1 MLKRNLWKLVLS
13 FVIVLWAVLSL
24 TPIQDRDVPS
34 YIESKVET
42 KNAEFQALLGEA
54 KARFEAD
61 PKKTPSVFVALRDI
75 ANERRIDLAK
85 EYFPETKLEST
96 LVNVTKRNKILLD
109 HLLAKSKGRLQLG
122 LDLRG
127 GVAFV
132 LEVDERAAANLR
144 DDEREEKLAKA
155 IEIIGDRINGL
166 GVVEPVVRGIGANR
180 IEVQLPGVNTRDNPE
195 VVTELQKPARL
206 DFRLVYPFARPGP
219 GVETPLGYEI
229 KTYEQDSRTGET
241 FETELFVKSVPEM
254 TGKNVT
260 DAYPVMDE
268 FGGYRIILRFNDDGR
283 REFASATREVA
294 GFSQQLARQ
303 SGDPEA
309 RAQLAVM
316 LDGRV
321 YSVPG
326 VKEEINSDS
335 AEITGQ
341 FSQREAVELANVLN
355 NPLDLPLVV
364 QEQFEVGPSLAK
376 ESIASGKLAFIIGL
390 SLTAMFLVLFYS
402 TGGLLAVIAMALNLV
417 IILGTLASIQATLTM
432 PGIAALVLTIGMAVD
447 SNILIFERMRE
458 ELKLG
463 KSLPAALEAGFD
475 KAFSAILD
483 GNLTTLITAGIM
495 IWLGTGPVKGFGVT
509 LAIGLFAT
517 MFSALVIS
525 RLFLDLVING
535 GLAKRIR
542 MFSLLD
548 NTKFDFLKHAKPAFI
563 ISWAIVAVGLGVVV
577 YKGDAIYGK
586 DFVGGDQ
593 VTLSFENRLEISE
606 INQLASARGV
616 TDLTASYTQDI
627 GSDVELLRIATPF
640 DQAAVV
646 IDALQASHPE
656 AGFKVVGESRV
667 GPTVG
672 AEIRSNAAWA
682 IFWSLLLILVY
693 VAFRFEIGY
702 GVGAVVCTIHDV
714 LLTIG
719 IFVMLGKQFNASMVG
734 AILLIVG
741 YSINDTIIVFDRIR
755 EELKLDPTTKLRD
768 IINRSLNVTLS
779 RTLITSGTTLLTAV
793 VLAAVAGGEINDLA
807 VTLVIGV
814 IVGTLSTL
822 FIASPVFFWWHKGDR
837 HHVEKDHDA
846 KPVYDWD
853 VGSKISGAKPVGG
866 APAASE

>member
-13 FVIVLWAVLSL
+13 FAIVLWAVLSL
-24 TPIQDRDVPS
+24 TPLQDRDVPEF
-34 YIESKVET
+34 IESKVET
-42 KNAEFQALLGEA
+42 KNTEFQALLGEA
-54 KARFEAD
+54 KARFDAGNA
-61 PKKTPSVFVALRDI
+61 PSVFIALRDI
-75 ANERRIDLAK
+75 ANERRLDLAT
-85 EYFPETKLEST
+85 EYFPKTQFEGT
-96 LVNVTKRNKILLD
+96 LTNITKRNTILLD
-109 HLLAKSKGRLQLG
+109 HLLAQSKGRLQLG

-132 LEVDERAAANLR
+132 LEVDEVAAGNLR

-155 IEIIGDRINGL
+155 VEIIGNRINGL
-166 GVVEPVVRGIGANR
+166 GVSEPIIRPVGNNR
-180 IEVQLPGVNTRDNPE
+180 IEVQLPGINTRDNPGIVSE
-195 VVTELQKPARL
+195 TQKPARL

-219 GVETPLGYEI
+219 GTETPLGYEI
-229 KTYEQDSRTGET
+229 MTHEQDSRTGGVV
-241 FETELFVKSVPEM
+241 ETELFVKRVPEM

-260 DAYPVMDE
+260 NSYAVMDE
-268 FGGYRIILRFNDDGR
+268 FGGYRIIINFNEDGR

-294 GFSQQLARQ
+294 GFSRQVAQQT
-303 SGDPEA
+303 GDVEA
-309 RAQLAVM
+309 RAQLAIL
-316 LDGRV
+316 LDGQV

-341 FSQREAVELANVLN
+341 FSQREARELANVLN

-364 QEQFEVGPSLAK
+364 QEQYEVGPSLAK
-376 ESIASGKLAFIIGL
+376 ESIKSGKLAFIGGL
-390 SLTAMFLVLFYS
+390 SLTAMFLVIFYS

-417 IILGTLASIQATLTM
+417 IILGTLASVGATLSM

-447 SNILIFERMRE
+447 SNILIFERIRE

-495 IWLGTGPVKGFGVT
+495 IWLGSGPVKGFGIT

-548 NTKFDFLKHAKPAFI
+548 GTSCDFLKFARPAFI
-563 ISWAIVAVGLGVVV
+563 ASWAVVAIGIGVVI

-593 VTLSFENRLEISE
+593 VTLSFETRLDISD
-606 INQLASARGV
+606 INQVAAQNGLNDVS
-616 TDLTASYTQDI
+616 ASYSQDI
-627 GSDVELLRIATPF
+627 GSDTELLRIATPF
-640 DQAAVV
+640 DQAATLVA
-646 IDALQASHPE
+646 ALKTAYPA
-656 AGFKVVGESRV
+656 AGFDLVGESRV

-672 AEIRSNAAWA
+672 KEIRANAGWA
-682 IFWSLLLILVY
+682 IFWSLVLILIY

-755 EELKLDPTTKLRD
+755 EELKFDPTTKLRD
-768 IINRSLNVTLS
+768 IINRSLNLTLA

-793 VLAAVAGGEINDLA
+793 VLAVVAGGEINDLA
-807 VTLVIGV
+807 VTLIIGV
-814 IVGTLSTL
+814 IIGTLSTL

-837 HHVEKDHDA
+837 KNVESGHDA
-846 KPVYDWD
+846 KPVYEWD
-853 VGSKISGAKPVGG
+853 TGGKIAGAKPVGG
-866 APAASE
+866 LPAATE